1 MSKMLSFMVT
11 GRVRPQ
17 ADQSNSVPSEKIKM
31 KNLLFPLSLAFI
43 AVVSGCATQL
53 DTGAEKVR
61 LVSATQKES
70 CESLGIISTD
80 QQLGLN
86 KASNAMNKAVNEVAR
101 RGGNAVFVL
110 STGTSGLDGA
120 AVTAEALRCK

>member
-1 MSKMLSFMVT
+1 
-11 GRVRPQ
+11 
-17 ADQSNSVPSEKIKM
+17 M

>member
-1 MSKMLSFMVT
+1 V
-11 GRVRPQ
+11 
-17 ADQSNSVPSEKIKM
+17 

>member
-1 MSKMLSFMVT
+1 MRINRYFACGAAAFALALMSACST
-11 GRVRPQ
+11 
-17 ADQSNSVPSEKIKM
+17 
-31 KNLLFPLSLAFI
+31 PL
-43 AVVSGCATQL
+43 
-53 DTGAEKVR
+53 DPGAERVR
-61 LVSATQKES
+61 LVTADQKAA

-86 KASNAMNKAVNEVAR
+86 KASNSMNKAINEVSR
-101 RGGNAVFVL
+101 RGGNAIFVV

>member
-1 MSKMLSFMVT
+1 
-11 GRVRPQ
+11 
-17 ADQSNSVPSEKIKM
+17 M
-31 KNLLFPLSLAFI
+31 KKSLVFLC
-43 AVVSGCATQL
+43 AVSSILASGCATQL
-53 DTGAEKVR
+53 ENGAEKVR
-61 LVSATQKES
+61 LVTAGQKES

-101 RGGNAVFVL
+101 RGGNAIFVL

>member
-1 MSKMLSFMVT
+1 M
-11 GRVRPQ
+11 
-17 ADQSNSVPSEKIKM
+17 KM
-31 KNLLFPLSLAFI
+31 KNALAPLSFVALAVI
-43 AVVSGCATQL
+43 SGCATQL
-53 DTGAEKVR
+53 DTGAERVR
-61 LVSATQKES
+61 LVTSTQKEF

>member
-1 MSKMLSFMVT
+1 M
-11 GRVRPQ
+11 
-17 ADQSNSVPSEKIKM
+17 KM
-31 KNLLFPLSLAFI
+31 KNSIILESLI
-43 AVVSGCATQL
+43 VLTLISGCATQL
-53 DTGAEKVR
+53 DSGAEKVR
-61 LVSATQKES
+61 LLTATQKES

-80 QQLGLN
+80 QQLGLS
-86 KASNAMNKAVNEVAR
+86 KASNAMNKALNEVAH

>member
-1 MSKMLSFMVT
+1 
-11 GRVRPQ
+11 
-17 ADQSNSVPSEKIKM
+17 M
-31 KNLLFPLSLAFI
+31 KNKLTFLILSLAFF
-43 AVVSGCATQL
+43 VSGCATQL

-61 LVSATQKES
+61 LVTATQKDT
-70 CESLGIISTD
+70 CESLGIVSTD

-86 KASNAMNKAVNEVAR
+86 KTSNAMNKAVNEVAR

-120 AVTAEALRCK
+120 AVTAEALRCE